1 MDSPPKRMTRSRA
14 AAKAT
19 EPAIASTKISTAA
32 ARAKSTATA
41 STKSTAAKRKTRA
54 DEDDEQLH
62 KEVPATKRA
71 ARGRPRKAAESEES
85 SSTAAPTITARPARG
100 RPPKKA
106 SATEVPKEEPV
117 PAPKPARGRPRK
129 VAEPQSEEAAPEPA
143 ARSARTRGATAT
155 TISQAA
161 KASSKT
167 APKKSVKFQE
177 PDKENIEPTVK
188 KAPAVTSIRGRP
200 AKRGPAAAPRRA
212 QGTEKEKK
220 PLSPK
225 KVTQLSMMVRDEES
239 EDELAGG
246 DFVPIPL
253 MKKNPIKAPSV
264 APKQAE
270 LALAEPDADSTMQ
283 VNFDILN
290 PPALTTG
297 LASPARRPPATST
310 STATTPFKDLM
321 RSPARKIGAIAFPGS
336 ALKSTTKPTGTSGP
350 TSSLKGS
357 LLQSP
362 AKRPPSPIKGLQ
374 PNSTSTFDFNVPTSP
389 TKVSLLQSPAKRALP
404 GFKPLFNLPQREQLS
419 NLGSPVAKL
428 QTSSAP
434 LSAQKPS
441 AKLLMDEELLDDGE
455 GGLNEIDTIKFPGRL
470 SAVLPREAD
479 PSMLESDEDED
490 QQHQKGANADDSVPE
505 DVQAE
510 PCEAEDEQVGS
521 GDETENET
529 ENEVDEQEPA
539 VTSSP
544 RVHDSICVSIPGE
557 EEESASSTP
566 STPSASPVEAQ
577 NPMYQLRA
585 KDLNDGMDSESED
598 ETTIHIQA
606 TPTTSSLFA
615 SKSSRRSTLGFTSL
629 AEQFGAWSA
638 ASPTKPAVRAEPRGE
653 SPSLGSGEVSPAV
666 ENFFENEM
674 HVHPSG
680 KGQPAVPSISME
692 DGTGEEAF
700 DDVMILDEDI
710 ELAQEADEMSL
721 MEPAQLHKPEAQ
733 SFDDSLSDASQ
744 EYGDENQMPVDPAIA
759 ATTTPVRPLM
769 KTFNTTTKV
778 PLKPADDSTP
788 SPVKK
793 RSLSASRVTLKR
805 PSAGLGRN
813 ATVISYSPTKDRRSS
828 RAVDRSAMPETP
840 SKSDIWSTMGTPVR
854 TPRKDV
860 DPALLRGAVVHVD
873 VHTSEGADASGIF
886 AELLTQMG
894 ARCVKTWHWN
904 PSSLS
909 GEDASSSKIGI
920 THVVYKDGGKRTL
933 EKVRQTDGVVQC
945 VGVSWVLDC
954 ERENQWLDES
964 PYYIDTSSVPR
975 GGARRRKSM
984 EPKALANNNG
994 TLVGNGSKSTSSSR
1008 ESMGPPA
1015 TPMNRRQ
1022 STAWMHS
1029 PSEGLEGQE
1038 DEEDDDIEWSKFIL
1052 TPVPKTPAPEAVAR
1066 YADEIPSTPGADDT
1080 EEFEMSPT
1088 KQELLTRTCPPKK
1101 SALFQDLGRGILSKD
1116 KDEQVLLRL
1125 MAARRK
1131 SLQFAPKVG
1140 SPLSRAWA

>member
-19 EPAIASTKISTAA
+19 EPAIASTKIVTAA

-71 ARGRPRKAAESEES
+71 ARGRPRKAAEPEES
-85 SSTAAPTITARPARG
+85 SSTAAPTVTARTARG

-106 SATEVPKEEPV
+106 SATEVPKEDPA

-129 VAEPQSEEAAPEPA
+129 AAEPQAEEAAPEPA
-143 ARSARTRGATAT
+143 ARSARTRGATST
-155 TISQAA
+155 TISMPA
-161 KASSKT
+161 KSSTKT
-167 APKKSVKFQE
+167 ATKKSVKFQE

-188 KAPAVTSIRGRP
+188 KAPVVTSIRGRP
-200 AKRGPAAAPRRA
+200 AKRGPVAAPRRA
-212 QGTEKEKK
+212 QGAEKEKK

-246 DFVPIPL
+246 DFVPVPL

-270 LALAEPDADSTMQ
+270 LSLAEPDADSTMQ

-297 LASPARRPPATST
+297 LASPARRPPTT
-310 STATTPFKDLM
+310 PTPFKDLM
-321 RSPARKIGAIAFPGS
+321 RSPARKIAAISFPGS
-336 ALKSTTKPTGTSGP
+336 TLKSASKPTGTSCQ

-362 AKRPPSPIKGLQ
+362 AKRPPSPIKGFQ
-374 PNSTSTFDFNVPTSP
+374 PASTSTFDFNIPTSP
-389 TKVSLLQSPAKRALP
+389 TKVSLLQSPAKRAIP
-404 GFKPLFNLPQREQLS
+404 GFKPLLNLPQREQL
-419 NLGSPVAKL
+419 NGLGSPAAKS
-428 QTSSAP
+428 QTPSAP
-434 LSAQKPS
+434 LSAQRPS
-441 AKLLMDEELLDDGE
+441 AKLMMDEELLNDGDDD
-455 GGLNEIDTIKFPGRL
+455 LDEIDTIKFPGRL

-479 PSMLESDEDED
+479 PSMLEADEDVDGQD
-490 QQHQKGANADDSVPE
+490 QEATDANDGVPE
-505 DVQAE
+505 EAQAE
-510 PCEAEDEQVGS
+510 PCEAEDEQAEPGE
-521 GDETENET
+521 ETENE
-529 ENEVDEQEPA
+529 NEDEADEQGPI
-539 VTSSP
+539 VSSP
-544 RVHDSICVSIPGE
+544 QASPKVHDSICVSIPGE
-557 EEESASSTP
+557 EEESSSSAP

-577 NPMYQLRA
+577 NPMYQLRP
-585 KDLNDGMDSESED
+585 KDLCDGTDSESED
-598 ETTIHIQA
+598 ESTIHLQA

-638 ASPTKPAVRAEPRGE
+638 TSPTKPTPRAETRDE
-653 SPSLGSGEVSPAV
+653 SPSLGSGDVSPAV
-666 ENFFENEM
+666 ENFFEDEM
-674 HVHPSG
+674 HVHPG
-680 KGQPAVPSISME
+680 GEGQPAVPSISME
-692 DGTGEEAF
+692 NGTGEEAF

-721 MEPAQLHKPEAQ
+721 MEPEQLPKPEAQ

-744 EYGDENQMPVDPAIA
+744 EYGDENQMPIDPAIA

-813 ATVISYSPTKDRRSS
+813 ATVISYSPTKNRRSS
-828 RAVDRSAMPETP
+828 RAADRSAMPETP

-886 AELLTQMG
+886 VELLTQMG

-904 PSSLS
+904 PNSLS

-920 THVVYKDGGKRTL
+920 THVVFKDGGKRTL

-954 ERENQWLDES
+954 ERENEWLDES
-964 PYYIDTSSVPR
+964 PYYIDTSLVPR

-984 EPKALANNNG
+984 EPRALANKNG

-1008 ESMGPPA
+1008 ESMGPPE

-1038 DEEDDDIEWSKFIL
+1038 DEEDDIEWSKFIL

-1066 YADEIPSTPGADDT
+1066 YADEIPGTPGADDT

-1088 KQELLTRTCPPKK
+1088 REELLTRTCPPKK

-1140 SPLSRAWA
+1140 SPLSKAWA